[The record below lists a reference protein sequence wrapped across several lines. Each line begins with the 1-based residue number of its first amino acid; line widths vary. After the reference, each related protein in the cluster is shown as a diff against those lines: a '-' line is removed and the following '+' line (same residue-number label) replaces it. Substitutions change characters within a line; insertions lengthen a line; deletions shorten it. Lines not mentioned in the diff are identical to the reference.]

1 MSVWQF
7 RDRMETEDSYVM
19 HDLGRGTDC
28 IIVYMPTGSSQAQVQ
43 TLGDSRTLVSPF
55 GRCRKCCEGVYCRY
69 DGD

>member
-1 MSVWQF
+1 
-7 RDRMETEDSYVM
+7 M

-28 IIVYMPTGSSQAQVQ
+28 IIVYMPNGSSQAQVQ

-69 DGD
+69 NGD